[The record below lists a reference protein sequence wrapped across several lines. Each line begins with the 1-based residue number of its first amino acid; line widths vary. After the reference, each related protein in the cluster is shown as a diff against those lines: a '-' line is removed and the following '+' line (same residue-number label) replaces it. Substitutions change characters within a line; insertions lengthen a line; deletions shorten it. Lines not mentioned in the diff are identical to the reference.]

1 MVSRL
6 DFKAATGFAARLAD
20 RFNIFKMYLTHAQFI
35 EYEEGRRRYGL
46 NRLSS
51 NEIEATWGMQLEDPK
66 VPKDVVEGQAR
77 IRVGLWTDLFDRDEA
92 IKKEVFKKVRNLGP
106 PIGLAA
112 EGNQALSQDEDEGR
126 LKPSTRIHAAKIAFT
141 PSTRIQPR
149 RVLSYIP
156 PAQREERGAPSQD
169 N

>member
-1 MVSRL
+1 MLHVLR
-6 DFKAATGFAARLAD
+6 TGLKL
-20 RFNIFKMYLTHAQFI
+20 FKMYLTHARFI
-35 EYEEGRRRYGL
+35 EYEEHRRRYGL
-46 NRLSS
+46 NRLS
-51 NEIEATWGMQLEDPK
+51 NTEIEATWGMQLEDPK

-126 LKPSTRIHAAKIAFT
+126 LKRRASAMFDAVDKDSAAKSAFIHCSRT
-141 PSTRIQPR
+141 
-149 RVLSYIP
+149 
-156 PAQREERGAPSQD
+156 EGGARSSKSG
-169 N
+169 